1 MSGVHRRREYWTSL
15 TNNYSSEQEDKRYCV
30 HCESYGFQYKELKP
44 RIYLDSELINVH
56 IPSDLENW
64 IQCYECGTIQPVE
77 HGKQESAIAG
87 FKEVPESIHDSKSL
101 KVEHFI
107 NPRNRSNH
115 NNRKVRKE
123 PEELEDFIQNRFE
136 RYRRQLVIQII
147 VQFTIIKERVGDES
161 RTGIGPYLL
170 SHEPLSVF

>member
-64 IQCYECGTIQPVE
+64 IQC
-77 HGKQESAIAG
+77 
-87 FKEVPESIHDSKSL
+87 
-101 KVEHFI
+101 
-107 NPRNRSNH
+107 
-115 NNRKVRKE
+115 
-123 PEELEDFIQNRFE
+123 
-136 RYRRQLVIQII
+136 
-147 VQFTIIKERVGDES
+147 
-161 RTGIGPYLL
+161 
-170 SHEPLSVF
+170 